1 MDPWG
6 GGREM
11 HGAGEY
17 DDGSVFGSICLGQG
31 FVVCVERES
40 GLFIGTPLHKNGQG
54 IAGLGF
60 KV

>member
-1 MDPWG
+1 
-6 GGREM
+6 M
-11 HGAGEY
+11 HGAGEF

-40 GLFIGTPLHKNGQG
+40 GLFIGTPSHKNGQG